1 MFSVDYQD
9 MFRKMENENVES
21 EEDRIPYQINTIVMV
36 KKFLKIMYS

>member
-1 MFSVDYQD
+1 
-9 MFRKMENENVES
+9 MFRIMENENVES